1 MLFYGYLKDNIME
14 KISSRGIEV
23 DQVKVETIKKLSPM
37 MNLKGIR
44 SFLGHIGFY
53 RHFIKVFSKVSIPLS
68 IILVKKNDL
77 NFDKD
82 CLKSSMLIKKK
93 LVTTPIIIVVN

>member
-23 DQVKVETIKKLSPM
+23 DQVKVEIIKKLSLM
-37 MNLKGIR
+37 LNLKGIR
-44 SFLGHIGFY
+44 SFLGHVGFY
-53 RHFIKVFSKVSIPLS
+53 RHFIKDFSKVSIPLR